1 VAIVFE
7 EATEQLTKEESQVK
21 GFLEFTFR
29 QSGHF
34 SFVSSLTMD
43 NN

>member
-1 VAIVFE
+1 MAIVFE
-7 EATEQLTKEESQVK
+7 EATEQLTKEESQGK
-21 GFLEFTFR
+21 GFLEFPFR

-34 SFVSSLTMD
+34 YFVSRLTMD